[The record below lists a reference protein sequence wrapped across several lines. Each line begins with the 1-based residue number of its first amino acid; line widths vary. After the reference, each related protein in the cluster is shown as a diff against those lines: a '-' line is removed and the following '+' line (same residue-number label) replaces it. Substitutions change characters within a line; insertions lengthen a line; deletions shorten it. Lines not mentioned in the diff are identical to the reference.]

1 MECLMSPKMLMP
13 RVLVLGMLMA
23 CGSSTSGS
31 NSNNGPTG
39 PVEIATNPQVW
50 SSLSGEMLLGGL
62 SGFHP
67 TKTVRVDNLLRTYYV
82 RASDGV
88 VVYAESTDGKDL
100 SKTVATNLRRTSVQG
115 DITAGLDHPAVFRRT
130 DGKFVMIY
138 DYVTDFST
146 NFAKRMVARTS
157 DDGITWGA
165 GVIMPGADEDKS
177 PSAGTIFQGVASMV
191 QLSDGSIRAYYSAS
205 GGNVG
210 SARSTDGGTT
220 WIEDVGPRLHV
231 TSGPGFYT
239 DPDAIVDADG
249 SIILYVGKVTDG
261 SCAQSAGTTTGCVP
275 IRMARSTDGLT
286 FTMYAGNVLTPGA
299 GAAVFADPDVFIDP
313 SGKWHMLYGDTN
325 HGVNLLRIADR
336 Q

>member
-1 MECLMSPKMLMP
+1 
-13 RVLVLGMLMA
+13 
-23 CGSSTSGS
+23 
-31 NSNNGPTG
+31 
-39 PVEIATNPQVW
+39 
-50 SSLSGEMLLGGL
+50 
-62 SGFHP
+62 
-67 TKTVRVDNLLRTYYV
+67 
-82 RASDGV
+82 
-88 VVYAESTDGKDL
+88 
-100 SKTVATNLRRTSVQG
+100 
-115 DITAGLDHPAVFRRT
+115 
-130 DGKFVMIY
+130 
-138 DYVTDFST
+138 
-146 NFAKRMVARTS
+146 
-157 DDGITWGA
+157 
-165 GVIMPGADEDKS
+165 
-177 PSAGTIFQGVASMV
+177 
-191 QLSDGSIRAYYSAS
+191 
-205 GGNVG
+205 
-210 SARSTDGGTT
+210 
-220 WIEDVGPRLHV
+220 VGPRLHV